1 LKRWSHLDIVTDTI
15 PGMSVDRAYAELLKG
30 KKVPVIVGIVD
41 SGVDIEHEDLKSVL
55 WTNAKE
61 IAGNGI
67 DDDKTV
73 ILMTHGW
80 NFLGD
85 STKENLE
92 YERIIKDK
100 SLVDEKT
107 YQEAK
112 ALNDKSC

>member
-1 LKRWSHLDIVTDTI
+1 MPK
-15 PGMSVDRAYAELLKG
+15 
-30 KKVPVIVGIVD
+30 
-41 SGVDIEHEDLKSVL
+41 
-55 WTNAKE
+55 

-67 DDDKTV
+67 DDDKNGY
-73 ILMTHGW
+73 IDDIHGW

-92 YERIIKDK
+92 YEIIKDK

-112 ALNDKSC
+112 ALNDKKVAGAATVKERSTK

>member
-1 LKRWSHLDIVTDTI
+1 
-15 PGMSVDRAYAELLKG
+15 MSVDRAYAELLKG
-30 KKVPVIVGIVD
+30 KKGVPVVGIVD
-41 SGVDIEHEDLKSVL
+41 SGVDIEHEILKSVL

-67 DDDKTV
+67 DDDKNGY
-73 ILMTHGW
+73 IDDIHGW

-85 STKENLE
+85 STKEKIGIRN
-92 YERIIKDK
+92 IKDK

-112 ALNDKSC
+112 ALNDKKSC

>member
-1 LKRWSHLDIVTDTI
+1 LDQCQ
-15 PGMSVDRAYAELLKG
+15 R
-30 KKVPVIVGIVD
+30 
-41 SGVDIEHEDLKSVL
+41 
-55 WTNAKE
+55 N
-61 IAGNGI
+61 AGNGI
-67 DDDKTV
+67 DDDKNGY
-73 ILMTHGW
+73 IDDIHGW

-112 ALNDKSC
+112 K